1 MKVNCLLFSWIGIDE
16 GELFAGYLD
25 WDLTKVNCLLFTWTG
40 IDEGELFAVYLD
52 WD

>member
-1 MKVNCLLFSWIGIDE
+1 M
-16 GELFAGYLD
+16 
-25 WDLTKVNCLLFTWTG
+25 KVNCLLFTWIGIGEGELFFLLFTWIG